1 MKLKPSKCLS
11 FSLKSG
17 SPFVKHFSIGEAEVP
32 SIVEEEQKF
41 LGKVI
46 FFDGKSASTYELV
59 EKIIK
64 EKIDNLEKTEIRA
77 EFKIEIYQMYILP
90 SLRFLLTVHEITKTH
105 LKKLDVLTDQ
115 YVKRWI
121 GLPRCATTEII
132 HAKYAMNIK
141 TITALYKEAHCVT
154 HVATRLKGDSQVN
167 KILDNKIER
176 ESEFNKKHSITIEA
190 EKVY

>member
-1 MKLKPSKCLS
+1 M
-11 FSLKSG
+11 
-17 SPFVKHFSIGEAEVP
+17 
-32 SIVEEEQKF
+32 
-41 LGKVI
+41 
-46 FFDGKSASTYELV
+46 

-64 EKIDNLEKTEIRA
+64 EKIDNLDKTEVRTV
-77 EFKIEIYQMYILP
+77 FKIEIYQMYILP

-154 HVATRLKGDSQVN
+154 HVATRLKGDSLVN

-176 ESEFNKKHSITIEA
+176 ESEFNRKHSITVEA
-190 EKVY
+190 EKVYQDALSMNTVQGIIPNPQGELTTNDNFNLQNTERNIPTYQQKSYCQGSSSCTGK